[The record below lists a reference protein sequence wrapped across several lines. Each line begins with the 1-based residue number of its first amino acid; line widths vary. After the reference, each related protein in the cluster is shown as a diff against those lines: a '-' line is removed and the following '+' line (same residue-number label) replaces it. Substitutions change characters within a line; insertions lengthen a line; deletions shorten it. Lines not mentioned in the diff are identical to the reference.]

1 MYDSRVFMHTN
12 AHTHTK
18 ISIIYVLKNQTKNG
32 EKKEKRKRKKNL
44 NAFKVKLISYFFLFS
59 FSKTLLYFDL
69 LKRNTPIIN
78 IYLKDHNNGLLGLC
92 VNEKKWKKKN
102 FMKSSLYGSGKS
114 HTIYV
119 YILNNDEVNILIVTR
134 KSIFCCCCCCCCS
147 CLAWL

>member
-92 VNEKKWKKKN
+92 VNEKKWKKKFHEIIIVWFWKVTHN
-102 FMKSSLYGSGKS
+102 IC
-114 HTIYV
+114 IYSEQWWSE
-119 YILNNDEVNILIVTR
+119 YLDRNQKIYFLL
-134 KSIFCCCCCCCCS
+134 
-147 CLAWL
+147 LLLLLL